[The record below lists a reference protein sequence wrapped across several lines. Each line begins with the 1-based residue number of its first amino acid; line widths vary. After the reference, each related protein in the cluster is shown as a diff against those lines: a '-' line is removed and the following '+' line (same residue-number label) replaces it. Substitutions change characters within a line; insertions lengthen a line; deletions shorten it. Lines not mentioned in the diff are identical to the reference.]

1 MRSGERGEKVGEKNG
16 DGGQITDIH
25 KRKRVK
31 DVLDAVALGS
41 LLQTTRTKNIFFWH
55 VL

>member
-1 MRSGERGEKVGEKNG
+1 MRNGERGEKVGEMNG
-16 DGGQITDIH
+16 DGGQITDIQ

-31 DVLDAVALGS
+31 DVLDAVAFIS
-41 LLQTTRTKNIFFWH
+41 LLQTTRTKHVFFWH